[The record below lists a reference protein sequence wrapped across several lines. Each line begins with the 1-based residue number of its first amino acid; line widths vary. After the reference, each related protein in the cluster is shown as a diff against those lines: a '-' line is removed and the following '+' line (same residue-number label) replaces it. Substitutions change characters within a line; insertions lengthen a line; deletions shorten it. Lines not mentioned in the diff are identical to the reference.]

1 MNTISESS
9 RARLD
14 GLMKVGIG
22 VGVLAGIGVG
32 LGFAQDVDGNKQQLL
47 ESYLY
52 SYLFWIGLS
61 LGSLAFGILHY
72 LTGGRWGVRLE
83 RILQSGMGTL
93 PLMLLLFIPIWMN
106 MQDLYPWSRPGAM
119 ESALMHKKEFWL
131 NSNGWTLRIFIYFA
145 IWLGCA
151 WLLTSRG
158 KKKDATGDKNAD
170 SGVRFLAGPMIILHV
185 LAVTFAV
192 IDWAMSLE
200 PEWFSTM
207 YGVIFIAGQGI
218 STLAF
223 AILVCA
229 WLKKDEQFGKLFST
243 SHFHDL
249 GTLMFAFSMFWTY
262 TSFSQYLIIWSG
274 NIAEET
280 PWYLHRT
287 GHGWQNVAITLVV
300 LSWFLPFILLLQRR
314 LKQQS
319 HLLVGVAVVVLI
331 ARFVDVYW
339 QIAPAFHHE
348 GFTAPHWMDL
358 VMPFAIGGFWVA
370 LFAWLLKAR
379 PITNSQ
385 IEMIHA
391 EAHAAHH

>member
-22 VGVLAGIGVG
+22 VGVLASIGVG
-32 LGFAQDVDGNKQQLL
+32 LGLAQDVDGNKQQLL

-229 WLKKDEQFGKLFST
+229 WLRKDEQFGKLFST

-314 LKQQS
+314 LKQQA